1 MWTDSEGRDWSTSIT
16 VTTVKRVK
24 QLADVLLTDAADDDL
39 VDRLY
44 ADVIL
49 LCDVLYAVCQPQ
61 AETRDVTDGA
71 FGELL
76 AGDTIERAC
85 DSLMQDLLLFFQS
98 GRKVA
103 AAKKILAAKKVEEA
117 KIRLIESRL
126 TDEKIAE
133 IITTETARAEQSLDE
148 HLARHGNDCG
158 KLPEFSE

>member
-61 AETRDVTDGA
+61 AESRDVTDCA

-103 AAKKILAAKKVEEA
+103 AAKKILAAKKVEAA
-117 KIRLIESRL
+117 KEKLLTEKL
-126 TDEKIAE
+126 TDEQIENLIQREVAKAGV
-133 IITTETARAEQSLDE
+133 SLDALTAE
-148 HLARHGNDCG
+148 FG
-158 KLPEFSE
+158 KSPESSE